1 MKLAADTGPARGLLL
16 PYVIANGVL
25 IDEGMA
31 CSLDADGKLI
41 KFVTG
46 AATECIGV
54 NNGPA
59 RTGNAAGT
67 VKAQILPAAQYEF
80 RAARP
85 AALAIVNVKRGM
97 KLDQAADGINLASPA
112 VNGDFRVE
120 KYDADKDQVWGFY
133 TRVIKVA

>member
-25 IDEGMA
+25 IDEKMA

-85 AALAIVNVKRGM
+85 AAVAAVDVKRGM
-97 KLDQAADGINLASPA
+97 FLDQAADGIELAAS
-112 VNGDFRVE
+112 VNDDFRVE
-120 KYDADKDQVWGFY
+120 KYDADKDEVWGFY
-133 TRVIKVA
+133 TRVIRAA